1 MSPEQWLSAGHQL
14 AGALDDAVSGRGGV
28 VLVSGPVGAG
38 KTELL
43 RRLAAQ
49 ARDRGARVVRVV
61 ASRSGRT
68 APLGIVRQ
76 LLAAAGAAPAGDP
89 ARAAHQDIMA
99 ALSADRP
106 GAPLVVSVD
115 DVHHADAESLAFLSY
130 LARRIR
136 HPPVLVVLTESVSE
150 RLLSPQFR
158 AELLSQP
165 HTRQLRLGLLS
176 RDAAAAV
183 LRERLGDP
191 VADRVVDAY
200 LEASGGNPRLL
211 AALVEDRDAADGPA
225 PGLVPGP
232 VAGAAFGDAVLL
244 CLHRS
249 TASLVKLARA
259 LAVLDETTP
268 PAVLAELLNQD
279 LWSTIRATNAATE
292 AGLIEAGR
300 FRHPRAR
307 EAVLDGMLPEE
318 RLGLHRRAAD
328 VLHRADASVVAVARQ
343 LVAARPGPDDDGR
356 DWIVPVLLDAAGRAL
371 DTDELGFALDCLAV
385 ADACCTGDEQ
395 RAAVRAL
402 QVGAQWRL
410 DPQRSRPWLPE
421 LVAAAR
427 RGLLDGTAVLRLVSA
442 LMWFGAVDDALE
454 LLDRVPA
461 EPGQGEFGTV
471 MARYS
476 SAAQLFYLFP
486 GAVSRCT
493 GPGAP
498 DAARETYRQAAAI
511 VEYLTGP
518 PSEQQLAMAERIL
531 RQSKLGTD
539 SLGPIW
545 ISVEVL
551 LRAEHTDRAAYW
563 CDALLAET
571 EHRRLPVWSA
581 LFGVIRAMISYRQ
594 GELDDAAGHTR
605 RAMALLPPPGWGVMV
620 GLPLSLLVRLAVHE
634 GALDEAAGHL
644 RVPVPDLMFDTPA
657 GLFYRRARGYY
668 HLARGDQRAAAAD
681 FDACRSLCLAWDRDV
696 PGFLPWR
703 LDAAQ
708 LHLAAQQPER
718 ARQLALEQLE
728 LLGEHNQR
736 TRGMTLRVLA
746 AASEPA
752 ERPAILKDAVEA
764 LRAGDDRHELADA
777 LAHLV
782 QALREVGEHNQAR
795 LTLRMSSRLA
805 GADRADPGAV
815 PRPLDGL
822 SEAELRVAT
831 LVAQGLTNREIAG
844 RLSIT
849 VSTVE
854 QHLTRIYK
862 KLGVRGRSGLSVALE
877 RDTA

>member
-1 MSPEQWLSAGHQL
+1 MGPEQWLSAGHLL

-28 VLVSGPVGAG
+28 VLVSGPVGTG

-43 RRLAAQ
+43 RGLAAQ
-49 ARDRGARVVRVV
+49 ARDRGARVLRAG

-76 LLAAAGAAPAGDP
+76 LLAAAGAAPAADP
-89 ARAAHQDIMA
+89 ARAAHHEVMA
-99 ALSADRP
+99 ALSADQP
-106 GAPLVVSVD
+106 GVPLVVSVD
-115 DVHHADAESLAFLSY
+115 DVHYADAESLAFLSY

-136 HPPVLVVLTESVSE
+136 YPPVLVVLTESVSE
-150 RLLSPQFR
+150 RQLSPQFR

-165 HTRQLRLGLLS
+165 HTRQLRLGLLP
-176 RDAAAAV
+176 RDAAAAM

-200 LEASGGNPRLL
+200 LEASGGNLRLL

-225 PGLVPGP
+225 PGP
-232 VAGAAFGDAVLL
+232 VVGAAFGDAVML

-259 LAVLDETTP
+259 LAVLDDPTP

-279 LWSTIRATNAATE
+279 LWSTIRATNAAAE

-343 LVAARPGPDDDGR
+343 LVAARPGPDDGGR

-371 DTDELGFALDCLAV
+371 DTDELDFGLDCLAV
-385 ADACCTGDEQ
+385 ADTCCAGEEQ
-395 RAAVRAL
+395 RAAIRAL

-427 RGLLDGTAVLRLVSA
+427 RGLLGGTAVLRLVSA

-511 VEYLTGP
+511 VEYMTGP

-531 RQSKLGTD
+531 RQSKLGAE

-563 CDALLAET
+563 CDALLTET
-571 EHRRLPVWSA
+571 ERRRLPVWSA
-581 LFGVIRAMISYRQ
+581 LFSVIRAMICYRQ
-594 GELDDAAGHTR
+594 GELDEAAGHTR

-644 RVPVPDLMFDTPA
+644 RLPVPELMFETPA

-681 FDACRSLCLAWDRDV
+681 FDACRSMCLAWNRDV

-708 LHLAAQQPER
+708 VHLAAQQPER

-728 LLGEHNQR
+728 LLGGHNQR

-752 ERPAILKDAVEA
+752 ERPAILKEAVEA
-764 LRAGDDRHELADA
+764 LRAGEDRHELADA

-795 LTLRMSSRLA
+795 LTLRMSGRIA
-805 GADRADPGAV
+805 GTDRAEPSAL